1 MRITVLT
8 VPDCPNALVAT
19 ARITAALA
27 GRPASVERVEV
38 TGQAEA
44 ARLGMT
50 GSPTILLDGVD
61 PFAAA
66 GAAPSVS
73 CRIYR
78 GPDGA
83 AGGAPSVQDLTTAL
97 SAAGLPGAAG
107 DDGCAAEVPDP
118 VGRGGRSRRAPAAG
132 GLRAVHQAVLRH
144 FAAAGSAPEPEA
156 LEPAAARYGRTAG
169 EVLAEL
175 DREDFLTLGADGKI
189 RAAYPFS
196 ARRTPHRVR
205 ISGGAEVWS
214 MCAIDALGIPAMLGQ
229 DVVITSADPV
239 TGEPVTVT
247 AGPDRTTAWQPG
259 RAVVFLGSRSCSGP
273 AATVCCDAL
282 NFFTSTASART
293 WAREHPD
300 VTGTVVGQARAE
312 EIARQTFGDLLVDD

>member
-1 MRITVLT
+1 MRIMVLV
-8 VPDCPNALVAT
+8 VPDCPNAPVAVG
-19 ARITAALA
+19 RIAAALA
-27 GRPASVERVEV
+27 GRPVSVELVEV
-38 TGQAEA
+38 SEEAEA

-61 PFAAA
+61 PFAGA
-66 GAAPSVS
+66 GAVPSVS

-78 GPDGA
+78 GPDGTPA
-83 AGGAPSVQDLTTAL
+83 GAPSVQDLTAAL

-107 DDGCAAEVPDP
+107 DEGGEADVPDP
-118 VGRGGRSRRAPAAG
+118 VGRAGRGRRASAAG

-144 FAAAGSAPEPEA
+144 FAATGSAPEPAA
-156 LEPAAARYGRTAG
+156 LEPAVARYGRTGG

-196 ARRTPHRVR
+196 ATQTPHRVR
-205 ISGGAEVWS
+205 ITGGAGVWS

-229 DVVITSADPV
+229 DVVITSEDPV

-247 AGPDRTTAWQPG
+247 AGPDRTTVWQPG
-259 RAVVFLGSRSCSGP
+259 GTVVYIGSRSGRGP

-282 NFFTSTASART
+282 NFFTSAASART
-293 WAREHPD
+293 WAGEHPD
-300 VTGTVVGQARAE
+300 VTGNIVGQSRAE
-312 EIARQTFGDLLVDD
+312 EIARQIFGNLLADD

>member
-1 MRITVLT
+1 MRITILA
-8 VPDCPNALVAT
+8 VPDCPNAPVA
-19 ARITAALA
+19 AGRITAALA
-27 GRPASVERVEV
+27 GRPASVELVQV
-38 TGQAEA
+38 TGEAEA

-66 GAAPSVS
+66 GAVPSVS

-83 AGGAPSVQDLTTAL
+83 ADGVPSIQDLTAAL
-97 SAAGLPGAAG
+97 AAAGLPGAAG
-107 DDGCAAEVPDP
+107 DEGGEADISDP
-118 VGRGGRSRRAPAAG
+118 VDRAGRSRRAPAAD

-144 FAAAGSAPEPEA
+144 FAVTGSAPEPEV
-156 LEPAAARYGRTAG
+156 LDSAAARYGRTAR

-175 DREDFLTLGADGKI
+175 DREDFLTLGPDGKI

-196 ARRTPHRVR
+196 ATQTPHRVQ

-214 MCAIDALGIPAMLGQ
+214 MCAIDALGIAAMLGR
-229 DVVITSADPV
+229 DVVITSTDPV

-247 AGPDRTTAWQPG
+247 AGPDRTTVWQPG
-259 RAVVFLGSRSCSGP
+259 GTVVYIGSRSCPGP

-282 NFFTSTASART
+282 NFFTSAASAHT

-300 VTGTVVGQARAE
+300 VTGNIAGQARAKD
-312 EIARQTFGDLLVDD
+312 IARQTFGSLLADD